1 MKYVTIYQIV
11 NLTVS
16 LINQDKSNIN
26 KLGSLSINR

>member
-16 LINQDKSNIN
+16 LIHQVKWNNN
-26 KLGSLSINR
+26 ELGLLSINR

>member
-16 LINQDKSNIN
+16 LIHQDKSNN
-26 KLGSLSINR
+26 NELGSLSINR

>member
-16 LINQDKSNIN
+16 LIHQDKLNN
-26 KLGSLSINR
+26 NELGSLSINR